1 MIAIIMVFLSAFAGV
16 LSAVT
21 LHFIFLYITRR
32 HTTTAFNIL
41 AFSLLGSCVSIWFL
55 CWLRKEQIRNRD

>member
-41 AFSLLGSCVSIWFL
+41 GSCVSIWFL